1 MVNDPIHTKL
11 CDTSGI
17 EFPIIAFTHCK
28 DVAVA
33 VINAGAFAVYG
44 GTPHAPDRLAAE
56 IGWIRDRV
64 GGKPFGVDLVL
75 PGRPLPRPRWRS

>member
-1 MVNDPIHTKL
+1 MVNDPLHTKL
-11 CDTSGI
+11 CDTLGI

-64 GGKPFGVDLVL
+64 GGKPLASTWCSRR
-75 PGRPLPRPRWRS
+75 RPLPRPRWRS